1 MATLADI
8 KTARDAYL
16 TAKAVRALLPVG
28 NDAWCKAADAF
39 IVAREDMLRVA
50 RTFTAENAPAYRAAD
65 MDRPYAIALGDG
77 VPFSARIRGEVI
89 DLLLS
94 MNCDEE

>member
-16 TAKAVRALLPVG
+16 AAESVRKNCAL
-28 NDAWCKAADAF
+28 ASEEWCKAADAV
-39 IVAREDMLRVA
+39 IVAREDLLRVA

-65 MDRPYAIALGDG
+65 MDRPYAAALGDG
-77 VPFSARIRGEVI
+77 VPFSARIRGEII
-89 DLLLS
+89 DHLLK
-94 MNCDEE
+94 MNYEE